1 MQNKATTGISTI
13 HLNGYNGNKQR
24 NKQTKPKTDMPNK
37 VRSNWN
43 SHTTGVG
50 EIGTTTMENY
60 LAAKLF
66 GSYLAATIWQ
76 PLRKLNRYMYV

>member
-13 HLNGYNGNKQR
+13 HQNGYNGNKE
-24 NKQTKPKTDMPNK
+24 TKKTPKTKNGYAK
-37 VRSNWN
+37 HRQVSSNWN

-60 LAAKLF
+60 LAATTK
-66 GSYLAATIWQ
+66 AQ
-76 PLRKLNRYMYV
+76 QMYVCMT